1 MTDIYK
7 KLYGYEDDIQLKD
20 DDIKLLEAGMTLKK
34 MNRSKEDFNDR
45 FYRLDLNNN
54 QLVANT
60 KEFRKKEKLCWCFCL
75 FIRYIFGY
83 IYNFFEIKLDSLV
96 SLNEVKSGCSSDD
109 LKTIKLKKGLID
121 KKKADEMVCIFK
133 LNS

>member
-20 DDIKLLEAGMTLKK
+20 DDIKLLEAGMTLRK
-34 MNRSKEDFNDR
+34 MNRSKEEFNDR

-60 KEFRKKEKLCWCFCL
+60 REFRKKEKLCL
-75 FIRYIFGY
+75 SI
-83 IYNFFEIKLDSLV
+83 
-96 SLNEVKSGCSSDD
+96 
-109 LKTIKLKKGLID
+109 
-121 KKKADEMVCIFK
+121 
-133 LNS
+133 